1 MNSAH
6 DELLML
12 ANLYCEQ
19 QLTNDQLTHLQ
30 TLLRTDSQLPL
41 LFIEFTQLHGQLA
54 WDAGV
59 LVGSGIPSVPDELE
73 PAVNSRDLVVTAAD
87 GDGQAAF
94 RRRRVSAGVL
104 SVVAVCLISAIALA
118 MWFGRDDSPP
128 QVADSDPSVP
138 GSGSTLDSGLPD
150 AESMAGI
157 ASGSDS
163 VVDPLRPLE
172 LNGIRSPENPA
183 TANEAAPDSSSVD
196 VVANESSAAGLTDTA
211 VVAEI
216 DRLIDAGWT
225 ENAIAPA
232 ADADDHEWVRRTYL
246 TLTGRIPSIEEVGLF
261 VDSKSPERRADLVA
275 ALIVDSRTSENM
287 AGVWT
292 NLLIGRSNA
301 RGVDQD
307 SLFAFLQNQFAE
319 NRPWMETVGKLIAAE
334 GRSDE
339 NGATNFLLAHLNDQ
353 ATPATAVTARLFLGQ
368 QVHCTQCHD
377 HPFSK
382 ERQQQE
388 FWGLNAFFKQAERQ
402 LVPLTTADSKQ
413 QRVWTLSDSGDAGM
427 TFYATLRGQ
436 QKAVPPEFAGQ
447 SMDANDSRSRRTELV
462 RLLAA
467 DGDHQVA
474 KAMVNRMWAQFFGYG
489 FTSPIDDL
497 GAHNPASHPE
507 LLQHLTDSFVASDYD
522 LQRLMKW
529 IAVSHAFHLSSSP
542 SEETMAA
549 DDPEEG
555 GTPLFARI
563 YPRPLGP
570 EQVYESI
577 RIAIRSV
584 SNQPID
590 SSVGSTH
597 RRQWVEQFVRS
608 YGTDENDEQ
617 LTFEGNIAQALL
629 MMNGEDLQQAIPLAA
644 AQATSAV
651 RGGVPGPAETLA
663 KIALATLN
671 RAPNAV
677 EEKAFQNRLRALRR
691 TEPADTAI
699 RTATEDM
706 LWAYLNSS
714 EFVSVN

>member
-1 MNSAH
+1 MSSSHN
-6 DELLML
+6 ELLTL
-12 ANLYCEQ
+12 SNLYCEQ
-19 QLTNDQLTHLQ
+19 QLTNDQLARLQ
-30 TLLRTDSQLPL
+30 TLLRTDAQLSQ

-59 LVGSGIPSVPDELE
+59 LVGSGIPSV
-73 PAVNSRDLVVTAAD
+73 RDDQEAGSDSCIHPVTTAD
-87 GDGQAAF
+87 TTGQPAF
-94 RRRRVSAGVL
+94 RVKRASAGVL
-104 SVVAVCLISAIALA
+104 SMVAVCLISAVTLA

-128 QVADSDPSVP
+128 EVADSDAPVP
-138 GSGSTLDSGLPD
+138 GSESTLNSSLPD

-157 ASGSDS
+157 ASDSDS
-163 VVDPLRPLE
+163 RHDPLRPLE
-172 LNGIRSPENPA
+172 LNGIRSPENPVTA
-183 TANEAAPDSSSVD
+183 TETASDSSPDS
-196 VVANESSAAGLTDTA
+196 VVANESSTESLSDSA

-216 DRLIDAGWT
+216 DRLIDAGWE

-246 TLTGRIPSIEEVGLF
+246 TLTGRIPSIDEVGQF

-275 ALIVDSRTSENM
+275 GLIVDSRTSENM

-292 NLLIGRSNA
+292 NLLIGRSNS

-307 SLFAFLQNQFAE
+307 SLFAFLQNEFAE
-319 NRPWMETVGKLIAAE
+319 NSPWMETVGKLIAAE

-368 QVHCTQCHD
+368 QVQCTQCHD

-382 ERQQQE
+382 ARQQQE

-413 QRVWTLSDSGDAGM
+413 QPVWTLSDSGDTGM

-447 SMDANDSRSRRTELV
+447 SMDANDSRSRRAELV

-467 DGDHQVA
+467 DGEHQVA

-497 GAHNPASHPE
+497 GPHNPASHPE
-507 LLQHLTDSFVASDYD
+507 LLQHLTESFVASNYD

-529 IAVSHAFHLSSSP
+529 IAVSKAFGLSSIR
-542 SEETMAA
+542 SEEAMAL
-549 DDPEEG
+549 DDPQEG
-555 GTPLFARI
+555 GTPLFSRI
-563 YPRPLGP
+563 YPRPLAP

-608 YGTDENDEQ
+608 YGTDENDE
-617 LTFEGNIAQALL
+617 LLAFEGNIAQALL

-644 AQATSAV
+644 AQATSAA

-671 RAPNAV
+671 RAPSAV